1 MNNEECARHATLF
14 IVHSFVFASLF
25 LMRKNGFSNNIST
38 YEIDFDILI
47 CSYSHFML
55 YLPHINPLY

>member
-1 MNNEECARHATLF
+1 MSCTFF
-14 IVHSFVFASLF
+14 IVYCSLFRFFASLF